1 MGTDSVRN
9 VQGRTLQMRGM
20 YRDGQVEIQAVNK
33 GMYRT
38 VITSKRNVMGTDS
51 ERNVQGQTLQVRGMH
66 RGQTLHVRGMYRLRT
81 LQVKG
86 MYRGWTLHV
95 RECTDSYLQD
105 RDNTDGHYITLFAE
119 QLTRT
124 FEVLFNV

>member
-33 GMYRT
+33 GMYRR

-51 ERNVQGQTLQVRGMH
+51 ERNVQGWTLHVSGIYRGL
-66 RGQTLHVRGMYRLRT
+66 TLHVRGMYRGQT

-86 MYRGWTLHV
+86 MYRN
-95 RECTDSYLQD
+95 R
-105 RDNTDGHYITLFAE
+105 HYK
-119 QLTRT
+119 
-124 FEVLFNV
+124 